1 MINIKGLIWLLTF
14 LLFVFI
20 AIFSFHTLSLISS
33 VQKDLNDEFEKRLHV
48 TSLLIAK
55 EIEANFD
62 KAMNDPDFIPL
73 LIRKNGAQQII
84 ALNDEGIDMRNKSG
98 LRVGID
104 KSIIEKVERGD
115 KVILS
120 SYEAKGNRLI
130 KSAYASITN
139 PATQEKGI
147 VIVKMYPLSDKG
159 EQKEEE
165 PFDFFKILIGFV
177 VLALIFYIIRSFIIA
192 GRPAP
197 KEGDEAKIKGDTGF
211 LIHTFHSLMQ
221 QLKIK
226 EKELQ
231 RLRTEAEER
240 ADVVED
246 YNEYVLKSVSS
257 GVIAFNKENKIT
269 TFNQAA
275 EKILSF
281 GGEDLLGKSCSEAF
295 GDESG
300 LCQLLDSTLQRS
312 EGSPRKELEIVKK
325 NSERIWVGI
334 SASILKNRKDE
345 AIGAILIFSDITEI
359 KKLQDEIRQKDR
371 LTVLGELAGGIAH
384 EFRNMMGTILGFAK
398 LLSKKIGKN
407 DPKQDMI
414 EAIINELN
422 TMEMII
428 NELLSLGKAQPI
440 SLKPVDINKLIRNLL
455 IKSMGEVKEPGLDSA
470 HHVKIDV
477 NIPSDIPEIMAD
489 ELLIRQAFTNLI
501 QNSVDAMSEGGELKV
516 EGKYLA
522 ADGIDKMVEIV
533 IMDTGTGIPKDKLDK
548 IFLPFFTTKPKGTGL
563 GLALV
568 HKIILSHNGRIEVE
582 SEEGKGTAFKI
593 FLPAA
598 D

>member
-14 LLFVFI
+14 LLFIFI
-20 AIFSFHTLSLISS
+20 AIFSFHTLSLVSS
-33 VQKDLNDEFEKRLHV
+33 VQKDLNDEFERRLHV

-62 KAMNDPDFIPL
+62 KVLNDPDFIPL
-73 LIRKNGAQQII
+73 LITKNSAQQII
-84 ALNDEGIDMRNKSG
+84 ALNYEGIDIRNKNG
-98 LRVGID
+98 PRVGID
-104 KSIIEKVERGD
+104 KSIIEKIERGD
-115 KVILS
+115 KFILS

-130 KSAYASITN
+130 KSAYVSITN
-139 PATQEKGI
+139 PANLEKGI
-147 VIVKMYPLSDKG
+147 VIVKMYPPSDKG
-159 EQKEEE
+159 EQKDDES
-165 PFDFFKILIGFV
+165 FGFFKALIGFV
-177 VLALIFYIIRSFIIA
+177 VLALIFYVIRSFMIA

-197 KEGDEAKIKGDTGF
+197 KEGDDAKIKGDTSF

-221 QLKIK
+221 QLKTK
-226 EKELQ
+226 EQELQ

-240 ADVVED
+240 ADVFED

-257 GVIAFNKENKIT
+257 GVIAFDKENKIT

-275 EKILSF
+275 EKILDF
-281 GGEDLLGKSCSEAF
+281 GGEELLGKSCSEAF
-295 GDESG
+295 GEGSG
-300 LCQLLDSTLQRS
+300 LCQLLDSILQRS
-312 EGSPRKELEIVKK
+312 EESPRKELEIVKR

-359 KKLQDEIRQKDR
+359 KRLQDEIRQKDR

-407 DPKQDMI
+407 DPKQGMI

-422 TMEMII
+422 TMEMVI
-428 NELLSLGKAQPI
+428 NELLTLGKAQAI
-440 SLKPVDINKLIRNLL
+440 SQKLVDINKLIRNVL
-455 IKSMGEVKEPGLDSA
+455 IKSMGEVKEPKP
-470 HHVKIDV
+470 KIDV
-477 NIPSDIPEIMAD
+477 NIPGGIPEIMAD

-516 EGKYLA
+516 EGKYHA
-522 ADGIDKMVEIV
+522 SDGIDKMVEIT
-533 IMDTGTGIPKDKLDK
+533 IRDTGAGIPKDKLDK

-582 SEEGKGTAFKI
+582 SEDGKGTTFKVY
-593 FLPAA
+593 LPAA

>member
-14 LLFVFI
+14 LLFIFI

-33 VQKDLNDEFEKRLHV
+33 AQKDLNDEFERRLHV
-48 TSLLIAK
+48 TSLLIAR
-55 EIEANFD
+55 EIESNFD
-62 KAMNDPDFIPL
+62 KLINDPEFIPL
-73 LIRKNGAQQII
+73 LITKNSAHQILTLNYEGVDIRNKNGP
-84 ALNDEGIDMRNKSG
+84 
-98 LRVGID
+98 RVGID

-147 VIVKMYPLSDKG
+147 VIVKMYPPSDKG
-159 EQKEEE
+159 EQKGEE
-165 PFDFFKILIGFV
+165 PFDFFKALIGFV
-177 VLALIFYIIRSFIIA
+177 VLALIFYVIRSFMIS

-221 QLKIK
+221 QLKTK
-226 EKELQ
+226 EQELQ

-240 ADVVED
+240 AEVVED

-275 EKILSF
+275 EKILDF
-281 GGEDLLGKSCSEAF
+281 GGEELLGKSCSEAF

-312 EGSPRKELEIVKK
+312 EGSPRKELEIVKR

-359 KKLQDEIRQKDR
+359 KRLQDEIRQKDR

-384 EFRNMMGTILGFAK
+384 EFRNIMGTILGFAK

-407 DPKQDMI
+407 DPKQGMI

-455 IKSMGEVKEPGLDSA
+455 IKSMGEVKEPKP
-470 HHVKIDV
+470 KIDV

-501 QNSVDAMSEGGELKV
+501 QNSVDAMPDSGELKV
-516 EGKYLA
+516 EGKYHA
-522 ADGIDKMVEIV
+522 ADGIDKMVEIT
-533 IMDTGTGIPKDKLDK
+533 IRDTGTGIPKDKIDK
-548 IFLPFFTTKPKGTGL
+548 IFFPFFTTKPKGTGL

-598 D
+598 G

>member
-1 MINIKGLIWLLTF
+1 MINIKGLIWLLTL
-14 LLFVFI
+14 LLFIFI

-55 EIEANFD
+55 EIEADFD
-62 KAMNDPDFIPL
+62 KALNEPDYIPSL
-73 LIRKNGAQQII
+73 AKKRGMQQILI
-84 ALNDEGIDMRNKSG
+84 LDNDGSNLINKARQRIS
-98 LRVGID
+98 ID
-104 KSIIEKVERGD
+104 KSIREKIEKGEAA
-115 KVILS
+115 ISS
-120 SYEAKGNRLI
+120 SYQGDIAIRSGH
-130 KSAYASITN
+130 AAATN
-139 PATQEKGI
+139 HSTGEKAI
-147 VIVKMYPLSDKG
+147 VIVRMYPPADKK

-165 PFDFFKILIGFV
+165 PFDFFRVLIGFV
-177 VLALIFYIIRSFIIA
+177 VLALIFYVIRTFVIA
-192 GRPAP
+192 ARPAP

-221 QLKIK
+221 QLKTK
-226 EKELQ
+226 EQELQ

-240 ADVVED
+240 AEVVED
-246 YNEYVLKSVSS
+246 YNEYILKSVSS
-257 GVIAFNKENKIT
+257 GVIAFDKENKIT

-275 EKILSF
+275 EKILDF
-281 GGEDLLGKSCSEAF
+281 GGEELLGKSCSEAF
-295 GDESG
+295 GEESG
-300 LCQLLDSTLQRS
+300 LCQLLNTTLQRA
-312 EGSPRKELEIVKK
+312 EGSPRKELEIRRR
-325 NSERIWVGI
+325 SEERIWVGI

-407 DPKQDMI
+407 DPKQGMI

-422 TMEMII
+422 TMEAII

-440 SLKPVDINKLIRNLL
+440 SLKPVDINKALRNVL
-455 IKSMGEVKEPGLDSA
+455 IKSMGEVKEPKP
-470 HHVKIDV
+470 KIDV
-477 NIPSDIPEIMAD
+477 NIPADIPEVMAD

-501 QNSVDAMSEGGELKV
+501 QNSVDAMSEGGELKL
-516 EGKYLA
+516 EGRYYA
-522 ADGIDKMVEIV
+522 ADGIEKMVEIT
-533 IMDTGTGIPKDKLDK
+533 IRDTGAGIPKDKLDK

-582 SEEGKGTAFKI
+582 SEEGKGTTFRI
-593 FLPAA
+593 FLPVAK
-598 D
+598 DDH

>member
-14 LLFVFI
+14 LLFIFI

-48 TSLLIAK
+48 TSLLIAR

-62 KAMNDPDFIPL
+62 KLLNDPEFIPL
-73 LIRKNGAQQII
+73 LIKKNSAQQII
-84 ALNDEGIDMRNKSG
+84 ALNYEGIDIRNKNG
-98 LRVGID
+98 PRVGID
-104 KSIIEKVERGD
+104 KSIIEKIERGD
-115 KVILS
+115 RVILS

-139 PATQEKGI
+139 PANLEKGVI
-147 VIVKMYPLSDKG
+147 IVKMYPPSDKG
-159 EQKEEE
+159 EQKDDES
-165 PFDFFKILIGFV
+165 FGFFKALIGFV
-177 VLALIFYIIRSFIIA
+177 VLALIFYVIRSFMIA

-221 QLKIK
+221 QLKTK
-226 EKELQ
+226 EQELH

-240 ADVVED
+240 ADVFED

-257 GVIAFNKENKIT
+257 GVIAFDKENKIT

-275 EKILSF
+275 EKILDF
-281 GGEDLLGKSCSEAF
+281 GGEELLGKSCSEAF
-295 GDESG
+295 GEGSG
-300 LCQLLDSTLQRS
+300 LCQLLDSILQRS
-312 EGSPRKELEIVKK
+312 EESPRKELEIVKR

-359 KKLQDEIRQKDR
+359 KRLQDEIRQKDR

-407 DPKQDMI
+407 DPKQGMI

-422 TMEMII
+422 TMEMVI
-428 NELLSLGKAQPI
+428 NELLSLGKAQAI
-440 SLKPVDINKLIRNLL
+440 SLKLVDINKLIRNVL
-455 IKSMGEVKEPGLDSA
+455 IKSMGEVKEPKP
-470 HHVKIDV
+470 KIDV
-477 NIPSDIPEIMAD
+477 NIPSDIPEVMAD
-489 ELLIRQAFTNLI
+489 ELLVRQAFTNLI

-516 EGKYLA
+516 EGKYHA
-522 ADGIDKMVEIV
+522 ADGIDKMVEIT
-533 IMDTGTGIPKDKLDK
+533 IRDTGAGIPKDKLDK

-582 SEEGKGTAFKI
+582 SEDGKGTTFKVY
-593 FLPAA
+593 LPAA

>member
-14 LLFVFI
+14 LLFIFI
-20 AIFSFHTLSLISS
+20 AIFSFHTLSLVSS
-33 VQKDLNDEFEKRLHV
+33 VQKDLNDEFERRLHV

-55 EIEANFD
+55 EIEADFD
-62 KAMNDPDFIPL
+62 KLINDPDFIPL
-73 LIRKNGAQQII
+73 LITKNSAQQII
-84 ALNDEGIDMRNKSG
+84 ALNYEGIDIRNKNG

-104 KSIIEKVERGD
+104 KSIIEKIERGD

-120 SYEAKGNRLI
+120 SYESKGRRLI

-139 PATQEKGI
+139 PANLEKGI
-147 VIVKMYPLSDKG
+147 VIVKMYPPSDKG
-159 EQKEEE
+159 EQKDDES
-165 PFDFFKILIGFV
+165 FGFFKVLIGFV
-177 VLALIFYIIRSFIIA
+177 VLALIFYVIRSFMIA

-221 QLKIK
+221 QLKTK
-226 EKELQ
+226 EQELQ

-240 ADVVED
+240 ADVFED

-257 GVIAFNKENKIT
+257 GVIAFDKNNKIT

-275 EKILSF
+275 EKILDF
-281 GGEDLLGKSCSEAF
+281 GGEELLGKSCSEAF
-295 GDESG
+295 GEESG

-312 EGSPRKELEIVKK
+312 EGSPRKELEIVKRS
-325 NSERIWVGI
+325 SERIWVGI
-334 SASILKNRKDE
+334 SASILKNRKDD

-398 LLSKKIGKN
+398 LLSKKIGKK
-407 DPKQDMI
+407 DPKQGMI

-440 SLKPVDINKLIRNLL
+440 SLKPVDINKALRNVL
-455 IKSMGEVKEPGLDSA
+455 IKSMGEVKEPKP
-470 HHVKIDV
+470 KIDV
-477 NIPSDIPEIMAD
+477 NIPVDIPEIMAD

-516 EGKYLA
+516 EGKYHA

-533 IMDTGTGIPKDKLDK
+533 IMDTGAGIPKDKIDK

-582 SEEGKGTAFKI
+582 SEEGKGTTFKI

-598 D
+598 TAS

>member
-14 LLFVFI
+14 LLFIFI

-33 VQKDLNDEFEKRLHV
+33 AQKDLNDEFERRLHV
-48 TSLLIAK
+48 TSLLIAR
-55 EIEANFD
+55 EIESNFD
-62 KAMNDPDFIPL
+62 KLINDPEFIPL
-73 LIRKNGAQQII
+73 LITKNSAHQILTLNYEGVDIRNKNGP
-84 ALNDEGIDMRNKSG
+84 
-98 LRVGID
+98 RVGID

-147 VIVKMYPLSDKG
+147 VIVKMYPPSDKG
-159 EQKEEE
+159 EQKGEE
-165 PFDFFKILIGFV
+165 PFDFFKALIGFV
-177 VLALIFYIIRSFIIA
+177 VLALIFYVIRSFMIS

-221 QLKIK
+221 QLKTK
-226 EKELQ
+226 EQELQ

-240 ADVVED
+240 AEVVED

-275 EKILSF
+275 EKILDF
-281 GGEDLLGKSCSEAF
+281 GGEELLGKSCSEAF

-312 EGSPRKELEIVKK
+312 EGSPRKELEIVKR

-359 KKLQDEIRQKDR
+359 KRLQDEIRQKDR

-384 EFRNMMGTILGFAK
+384 EFRNIMGTILGFAK

-407 DPKQDMI
+407 DPKQGMI

-455 IKSMGEVKEPGLDSA
+455 IKSMGEVKEPKP
-470 HHVKIDV
+470 KIDV

-501 QNSVDAMSEGGELKV
+501 QNSVDAMPDSGELKV
-516 EGKYLA
+516 EGKYHA
-522 ADGIDKMVEIV
+522 ADGIDKMVEIT
-533 IMDTGTGIPKDKLDK
+533 IRDTGTGIPKDKIDK

-598 D
+598 G

>member
-14 LLFVFI
+14 LLFIFI

-33 VQKDLNDEFEKRLHV
+33 VQKDLNDEFERRLHV
-48 TSLLIAK
+48 TSLLIAR
-55 EIEANFD
+55 EIEADFD
-62 KAMNDPDFIPL
+62 KLINDPEFIPL
-73 LIRKNGAQQII
+73 LITKNSAHQILTLNYEGVDIRNKNGP
-84 ALNDEGIDMRNKSG
+84 
-98 LRVGID
+98 RVGID
-104 KSIIEKVERGD
+104 KSIIEKIERGD

-120 SYEAKGNRLI
+120 SYESKGRRLI

-139 PATQEKGI
+139 PANLEKGI
-147 VIVKMYPLSDKG
+147 VIVKMYPPSDKG
-159 EQKEEE
+159 EQKDDES
-165 PFDFFKILIGFV
+165 FGFFKVLIGFV
-177 VLALIFYIIRSFIIA
+177 VLALIFYVIRSFMIA

-221 QLKIK
+221 QLKTK
-226 EKELQ
+226 EQELQ

-240 ADVVED
+240 ADVFED

-257 GVIAFNKENKIT
+257 GVIAFDKKNKIT

-275 EKILSF
+275 EKILDF
-281 GGEDLLGKSCSEAF
+281 GGEELLGKSCSEAF
-295 GDESG
+295 GEESG

-312 EGSPRKELEIVKK
+312 EGSPRKELEIVKRS
-325 NSERIWVGI
+325 SERIWVGI

-407 DPKQDMI
+407 DPKQGMI

-428 NELLSLGKAQPI
+428 NELLNLGKAQPI
-440 SLKPVDINKLIRNLL
+440 SLKPVDINKALRNVL
-455 IKSMGEVKEPGLDSA
+455 IKSMGEVKEPKP
-470 HHVKIDV
+470 KIDV
-477 NIPSDIPEIMAD
+477 NIPGDIPEIMAD

-516 EGKYLA
+516 EGRYHA
-522 ADGIDKMVEIV
+522 ADGIDKMVEIA
-533 IMDTGTGIPKDKLDK
+533 IMDTGAGIPKDKIDK

-582 SEEGKGTAFKI
+582 SEEGKGTTFKI

-598 D
+598 TAS

>member
-1 MINIKGLIWLLTF
+1 
-14 LLFVFI
+14 
-20 AIFSFHTLSLISS
+20 
-33 VQKDLNDEFEKRLHV
+33 
-48 TSLLIAK
+48 
-55 EIEANFD
+55 
-62 KAMNDPDFIPL
+62 
-73 LIRKNGAQQII
+73 
-84 ALNDEGIDMRNKSG
+84 
-98 LRVGID
+98 
-104 KSIIEKVERGD
+104 
-115 KVILS
+115 
-120 SYEAKGNRLI
+120 
-130 KSAYASITN
+130 
-139 PATQEKGI
+139 
-147 VIVKMYPLSDKG
+147 MYPPSDKG
-159 EQKEEE
+159 EQKGEE
-165 PFDFFKILIGFV
+165 PFDFFKALIGFV
-177 VLALIFYIIRSFIIA
+177 VLALIFYVIRSFMIS

-221 QLKIK
+221 QLKTK
-226 EKELQ
+226 EQELQ

-240 ADVVED
+240 AEVVED

-275 EKILSF
+275 EKILDF
-281 GGEDLLGKSCSEAF
+281 GGEELLGKSCSEAF

-312 EGSPRKELEIVKK
+312 EGSPRKELEIVKR

-359 KKLQDEIRQKDR
+359 KRLQDEIRQKDR

-384 EFRNMMGTILGFAK
+384 EFRNIMGTILGFAK

-407 DPKQDMI
+407 DPKQGMI

-455 IKSMGEVKEPGLDSA
+455 IKSMGEVKEPKP
-470 HHVKIDV
+470 KIDV

-501 QNSVDAMSEGGELKV
+501 QNSVDAMPDSGELKV
-516 EGKYLA
+516 EGKYHA
-522 ADGIDKMVEIV
+522 ADGIDKMVEIT
-533 IMDTGTGIPKDKLDK
+533 IRDTGTGIPKDKIDK

-598 D
+598 G

>member
-14 LLFVFI
+14 LLFIFI
-20 AIFSFHTLSLISS
+20 AIFSFHTLSLVSS
-33 VQKDLNDEFEKRLHV
+33 VQKDLNDEFERRLHV

-55 EIEANFD
+55 EIEADFD
-62 KAMNDPDFIPL
+62 KLINDPEFIPL
-73 LIRKNGAQQII
+73 LITRNSAQQII
-84 ALNDEGIDMRNKSG
+84 ALNYEGIDIRNKNG

-104 KSIIEKVERGD
+104 KSIIEKIERGD

-120 SYEAKGNRLI
+120 SYESKGRRLI

-139 PATQEKGI
+139 PANLEKGI
-147 VIVKMYPLSDKG
+147 VIVKMYPPSDKG

-165 PFDFFKILIGFV
+165 PFDFFRALIGFV
-177 VLALIFYIIRSFIIA
+177 VLALIFYVIRSFMIA
-192 GRPAP
+192 GRPAT
-197 KEGDEAKIKGDTGF
+197 KEGEEARIKGDTGF

-221 QLKIK
+221 QLKTK
-226 EKELQ
+226 EQELQ

-240 ADVVED
+240 ADVFED

-257 GVIAFNKENKIT
+257 GVIAFDKNNKIT

-275 EKILSF
+275 EKILDF
-281 GGEDLLGKSCSEAF
+281 GGEELLGKSCSEAF
-295 GDESG
+295 GEESG

-312 EGSPRKELEIVKK
+312 EGSPRKELEIVKRS
-325 NSERIWVGI
+325 SERIWVGI
-334 SASILKNRKDE
+334 SASILKNRKDD

-398 LLSKKIGKN
+398 LLSKKIGKK
-407 DPKQDMI
+407 DPKQGMI

-440 SLKPVDINKLIRNLL
+440 SLKPVDINKALRNVL
-455 IKSMGEVKEPGLDSA
+455 IKSMGEVKEPKP
-470 HHVKIDV
+470 KIDV
-477 NIPSDIPEIMAD
+477 NIPVDIPEIMAD

-516 EGKYLA
+516 EGKYHA
-522 ADGIDKMVEIV
+522 ADGIDKMVEIT
-533 IMDTGTGIPKDKLDK
+533 IRDTGAGIPKDKIDK

-582 SEEGKGTAFKI
+582 SEEGKGTTFKI
-593 FLPAA
+593 YLPVA

>member
-14 LLFVFI
+14 LLFIFI

-33 VQKDLNDEFEKRLHV
+33 MQKDLNDEFERRLHV
-48 TSLLIAK
+48 TSLLIAR

-73 LIRKNGAQQII
+73 LIKKNGAQQII
-84 ALNDEGIDMRNKSG
+84 ALNDEGIDMRNKNG
-98 LRVGID
+98 PRIGID
-104 KSIIEKVERGD
+104 KSIKEKVERGD

-120 SYEAKGNRLI
+120 SYEAKGNRMI

-139 PATQEKGI
+139 PDTQEKGI
-147 VIVKMYPLSDKG
+147 AIVKMYPPSDKG

-165 PFDFFKILIGFV
+165 PFDFFRVLIGFV
-177 VLALIFYIIRSFIIA
+177 VIALISYVIRSFVIA

-281 GGEDLLGKSCSEAF
+281 GGEELLGKSCSEAF

-300 LCQLLDSTLQRS
+300 LCQLMDSTLQRS

-407 DPKQDMI
+407 DPKQGMI

-455 IKSMGEVKEPGLDSA
+455 IKSMGEVKEPKP
-470 HHVKIDV
+470 KIDV

-501 QNSVDAMSEGGELKV
+501 QNSIDAMPDSGELKV
-516 EGKYLA
+516 EGKYHA
-522 ADGIDKMVEIV
+522 VDGIDKMVEIV

-582 SEEGKGTAFKI
+582 SEEGKGTTFTV

-598 D
+598 G